1 MALVEAEKT
10 VDLFSPISLGR
21 ITLPSRI
28 VMAPMTRSRADAD
41 RAPHDLNVQYYS
53 QRASGGLIITE
64 ATQISPQGIGYAA
77 TPGIHTQPQID
88 GWKRVTEAVH
98 NEGGRIF
105 LQLWHVGRISHPS
118 LLSQGELPVAPS
130 AIKPDGEVRTPDGP
144 KPYVTPRALTT
155 DEIEPIVANYGQ
167 AAENAIA
174 AEFDGV
180 EIHAANG
187 YLIDQFLR
195 DGTNQRTDGYGGSL
209 PNRVRFLREI
219 TQSVTEA
226 VGADR
231 VGVRLS
237 PEGSFNSMSDSDPA
251 ATFGAAVE
259 TLNPFGLAYLH
270 VVEDPSGVPFD
281 WQALRRAFDGPYMA
295 NSEFSKESG
304 NEALAAGRADL
315 ISFGRPYL
323 ANPDLPERFAAD
335 APLNAPNPDTLY
347 GGGAEGYT
355 DYSRLGAKAA

>member
-1 MALVEAEKT
+1 MALAEEEKT

-64 ATQISPQGIGYAA
+64 ATQISPQGIGYPG
-77 TPGIHTQPQID
+77 TPGIHSQPQID
-88 GWKRVTEAVH
+88 GWKKVTEAVH
-98 NEGGRIF
+98 NQGGRIF

-118 LLSQGELPVAPS
+118 LQPEGGIPVGPS
-130 AIKPDGEVRTPDGP
+130 AIQPEGEVRTLDGP

-155 DEIEPIVANYGQ
+155 EEIEPIVEDYGR
-167 AAENAIA
+167 AAKNALA

-195 DGTNQRTDGYGGSL
+195 DGTNQRADEYGGSL
-209 PNRVRFLREI
+209 PNRVRFLREV
-219 TQSVTEA
+219 TQAVTGA
-226 VGADR
+226 AGADR
-231 VGVRLS
+231 VGIRLS
-237 PEGSFNSMSDSDPA
+237 PAGSFNSMSDSDPA
-251 ATFGAAVE
+251 ATFGSAVE
-259 TLNPFGLAYLH
+259 TLSPFGLAYLH
-270 VVEDPSGVPFD
+270 VVEDRSGVPFD
-281 WQALRRAFDGPYMA
+281 WQALRRGFDGPYMA
-295 NSEFSKESG
+295 NSEFTKGSG

-315 ISFGRPYL
+315 IAFGRPYL

-335 APLNAPNPDTLY
+335 APLNVPNPETLY
-347 GGGAEGYT
+347 GGGAEGYI
-355 DYSRLGAKAA
+355 DYSHLGAKAA